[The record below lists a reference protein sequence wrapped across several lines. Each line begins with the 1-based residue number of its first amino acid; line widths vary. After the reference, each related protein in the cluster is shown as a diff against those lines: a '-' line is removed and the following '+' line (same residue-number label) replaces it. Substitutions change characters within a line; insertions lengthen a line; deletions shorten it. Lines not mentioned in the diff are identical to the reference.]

1 MRTALLFS
9 LIIVAA
15 SIASAQ
21 STPGPTPPKQAS
33 PAQPAPA
40 RPRTTTRPA
49 AAARSGIAV
58 TVTDTNGTMLSDVHV
73 DVTGPM
79 ERMGDTNSLGQ
90 VNFPGLPPG
99 TYTLRFTADDVLGF
113 EREATLRGGA
123 VTTLQIR
130 LTPAPKKEAPPPPK
144 PAAAP
149 APQVG
154 PVGSPQW
161 GSLQDLLK
169 KAESAKPPLR
179 ELMLS
184 CSGNT
189 RSMLVLLTE
198 DQAQRVYKDGESTYY
213 VLDGQ
218 GSVKIGDRDGEVTTG
233 SFVSVPR
240 GMPFTITV
248 NPRSKKP
255 LAVLWVLSGERCE
268 AAR

>member
-1 MRTALLFS
+1 
-9 LIIVAA
+9 
-15 SIASAQ
+15 
-21 STPGPTPPKQAS
+21 
-33 PAQPAPA
+33 
-40 RPRTTTRPA
+40 
-49 AAARSGIAV
+49 
-58 TVTDTNGTMLSDVHV
+58 
-73 DVTGPM
+73 
-79 ERMGDTNSLGQ
+79 
-90 VNFPGLPPG
+90 
-99 TYTLRFTADDVLGF
+99 
-113 EREATLRGGA
+113 
-123 VTTLQIR
+123 
-130 LTPAPKKEAPPPPK
+130 
-144 PAAAP
+144 
-149 APQVG
+149 VG

-268 AAR
+268 TAR